1 MSLDMGRLPLR
12 RDHPLGRS
20 AKREAGLRTSGSM
33 PIHPPSQPEGQWLRL
48 RAWVAAPRLP
58 RRARAGF
65 TPASRFSP
73 PSAGH
78 LANVVPV
85 PTLPTGLSPSGSGT
99 GYGSSNPGFGW
110 CRSPSATLPTA
121 LVASWARCLQRET
134 DHLHDIVHVDRLAAK
149 IRRRILTATLSDD
162 HSRSR
167 QGVGRGVVRPGPRG
181 GGGWTPLPGTTFRDL
196 EPVELISRTVW
207 HGRDHDGRGH
217 RRLGRGSAG
226 TDRRVG
232 VVVQP

>member
-73 PSAGH
+73 RSWGTSH
-78 LANVVPV
+78 VVPPTTVADTHRVAAGAGLTLV
-85 PTLPTGLSPSGSGT
+85 P
-99 GYGSSNPGFGW
+99 
-110 CRSPSATLPTA
+110 
-121 LVASWARCLQRET
+121 
-134 DHLHDIVHVDRLAAK
+134 AAV
-149 IRRRILTATLSDD
+149 SY
-162 HSRSR
+162 
-167 QGVGRGVVRPGPRG
+167 
-181 GGGWTPLPGTTFRDL
+181 
-196 EPVELISRTVW
+196 
-207 HGRDHDGRGH
+207 
-217 RRLGRGSAG
+217 
-226 TDRRVG
+226 
-232 VVVQP
+232 

>member
-110 CRSPSATLPTA
+110 
-121 LVASWARCLQRET
+121 
-134 DHLHDIVHVDRLAAK
+134 
-149 IRRRILTATLSDD
+149 LTAGDC
-162 HSRSR
+162 
-167 QGVGRGVVRPGPRG
+167 VGRSSPGA
-181 GGGWTPLPGTTFRDL
+181 RDL
-196 EPVELISRTVW
+196 QQSEREHDAAGEQDGKDEHSLDQAGPVVHDWTGLIQRVLVLAVLFPCRIVLSLRLLKIT
-207 HGRDHDGRGH
+207 RA
-217 RRLGRGSAG
+217 RR
-226 TDRRVG
+226 
-232 VVVQP
+232 